1 MTSELARID
10 DELHRTYDG
19 DPWHGPPFR
28 AILADVTAEKAAKR
42 HPAVAHSIW
51 ELVTHTSAWVE
62 VVRRRLAEW
71 KPITLTEAENFPPTA
86 DTSPAAWTA
95 TLAQLHSRIGALREL
110 VASLDQGKL
119 HQTLP
124 GKDYQV
130 ALMLHGTAQHLAYH
144 GGQIAL
150 LKRLT

>member
-10 DELHRTYDG
+10 DELHRAYDG
-19 DPWHGPPFR
+19 DPWHGPSFR
-28 AILADVTAEKAAKR
+28 AILADVTAESAAKR
-42 HPAVAHSIW
+42 HPAMAHSIW

-62 VVRRRLAEW
+62 VVHRRLGEW
-71 KPITLTEAENFPPTA
+71 RTVTLTEAENFPAIT
-86 DTSPAAWTA
+86 DSSPAAWTA
-95 TLAQLHSRIGALREL
+95 TLAELHSRIGALREL
-110 VASLDQGKL
+110 VASFDQGKL

-124 GKDYQV
+124 GKDYPV

-150 LKRLT
+150 LK